1 MQIAVRYHTRIVK
14 RDKSWLHFGKKK
26 KRELLKQDST
36 SGQHAKDK
44 TGIERQNKVSFQFS
58 DVRFDIIRQVNH
70 KRLVRG
76 GDLASRPAE
85 MFVRRRR
92 RLKLKEKGRT
102 RLLRCGRFTRSQT
115 CCTGGRCRPSD
126 LRTRG
131 REEGP
136 LSEKLN
142 ASKTLEMSVLLRFL
156 AEWVEWGYATYSNC
170 WNKRLMINRW
180 TGLKIWALSSE
191 LRPTGWHHGRR
202 ACPPSVQ
209 RYLIFMTRTRS
220 SLFALLKDKEKKQQ
234 HVRNCDFNTY
244 IREDGEKQTNKQ
256 TAEDTSFIRTRRRV
270 PHLVPI
276 LLVNKVLRDDWK
288 S

>member
-1 MQIAVRYHTRIVK
+1 MTSFRKI
-14 RDKSWLHFGKKK
+14 KKKEK

-44 TGIERQNKVSFQFS
+44 TEIERQNKVSFQFS
-58 DVRFDIIRQVNH
+58 GVRFDIIRQVNH

-126 LRTRG
+126 LRTG
-131 REEGP
+131 EREEGP

-156 AEWVEWGYATYSNC
+156 AEWVERGYATYSNC
-170 WNKRLMINRW
+170 WNKRLMINRC

-191 LRPTGWHHGRR
+191 PRPTGWHHGRR
-202 ACPPSVQ
+202 ACPPPSVQ

-220 SLFALLKDKEKKQQ
+220 SLFALLKDKEKKK
-234 HVRNCDFNTY
+234 NNTSE
-244 IREDGEKQTNKQ
+244 IVILILVFVKTEKSKQTNKQ

-276 LLVNKVLRDDWK
+276 LLANKVLRDDWK